1 MRNTRFF
8 FLQLLVLLGG
18 LFTSASLIAA
28 ELPDFTVLAEK
39 NSPAVVNISTT
50 QKLKAGEM
58 PGHFN
63 MPDMPDMPDN
73 EMFNEFLRKF
83 FEDRRQQEGQGGDS
97 ESKPP
102 SPHGDEGMESN
113 SLGSGFIISADGY
126 VITNH
131 HVVKDAD
138 EITVT
143 LSDRRE
149 FAAEVIGTDVR
160 TDVALLKIDSQE
172 LPVLEL
178 GSSADLK
185 VGEWVV
191 AIGSP
196 FSFDHSV
203 TAGIV
208 SAKRRSLPSEQY
220 VPFLQTD
227 VAINPGNSGG
237 PLFNLD
243 GKVVGINSQIYSRTG
258 GFMGVSFAIPIDIA
272 MDVVEQL
279 KTTGKVS
286 RGWLGVYIQ
295 EINRE
300 LAESFGMEHPRGAL
314 VAQVIEDS
322 PAEKAGVKVGDVL
335 LSFEGT
341 NISHS
346 ADLPPLVGRNPVGSE
361 AQLLLLR
368 DGEEI
373 TLKVVIEAL
382 PDDENVQAKG
392 GGSKQNDKTGL
403 GVTLAPLSKEVKE
416 ALDITEGVLVKKVKE
431 GAARKAGVRSGD
443 VIISIASKPAKD
455 IAALEELIKT
465 LPKDR
470 SVALLIQ
477 RKGGPVFLP
486 LKLPE

>member
-1 MRNTRFF
+1 M
-8 FLQLLVLLGG
+8 Q
-18 LFTSASLIAA
+18 
-28 ELPDFTVLAEK
+28 
-39 NSPAVVNISTT
+39 
-50 QKLKAGEM
+50 
-58 PGHFN
+58 
-63 MPDMPDMPDN
+63 
-73 EMFNEFLRKF
+73 
-83 FEDRRQQEGQGGDS
+83 
-97 ESKPP
+97 
-102 SPHGDEGMESN
+102 
-113 SLGSGFIISADGY
+113 
-126 VITNH
+126 
-131 HVVKDAD
+131 
-138 EITVT
+138 
-143 LSDRRE
+143 
-149 FAAEVIGTDVR
+149 
-160 TDVALLKIDSQE
+160 
-172 LPVLEL
+172 
-178 GSSADLK
+178 
-185 VGEWVV
+185 
-191 AIGSP
+191 
-196 FSFDHSV
+196 
-203 TAGIV
+203 
-208 SAKRRSLPSEQY
+208 
-220 VPFLQTD
+220 
-227 VAINPGNSGG
+227 
-237 PLFNLD
+237 
-243 GKVVGINSQIYSRTG
+243 
-258 GFMGVSFAIPIDIA
+258 
-272 MDVVEQL
+272 
-279 KTTGKVS
+279 
-286 RGWLGVYIQ
+286 
-295 EINRE
+295 
-300 LAESFGMEHPRGAL
+300 HPRGAL

-392 GGSKQNDKTGL
+392 GDSKQNDKTGL